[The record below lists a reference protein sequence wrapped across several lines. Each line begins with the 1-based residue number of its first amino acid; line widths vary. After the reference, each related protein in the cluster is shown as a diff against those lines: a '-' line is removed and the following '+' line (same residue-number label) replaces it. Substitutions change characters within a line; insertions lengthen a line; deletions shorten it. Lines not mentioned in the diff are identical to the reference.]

1 MKSEFCPN
9 LSSQAPFW
17 RMGLLVDHNL
27 GPKNGARN
35 AAKSDSPER
44 SISVGAVINSPG
56 LFFCFYFFS
65 CYMVA
70 IWLLYVC
77 YMFAIQ
83 QSSTT
88 VVCFFGVPDSHWIW
102 SLRWP
107 SRKSRKRLMNRP
119 TSQGPGLIYRC
130 HHVWTPVNSHVVIIV
145 CI

>member
-70 IWLLYVC
+70 IWLLYGC
-77 YMFAIQ
+77 YMFAICSLFNNHQ
-83 QSSTT
+83 RRWCAFLGCQILTG
-88 VVCFFGVPDSHWIW
+88 FGAFDDHQG
-102 SLRWP
+102 
-107 SRKSRKRLMNRP
+107 
-119 TSQGPGLIYRC
+119 SQGKGS
-130 HHVWTPVNSHVVIIV
+130 WTVRHPRDQAWFTGVTMFGHPWIHMW
-145 CI
+145 